1 MDLGD
6 NMDGLVF
13 LESIK
18 KMPLMELP
26 VRSTYVGLPNAGI
39 LISPGSNLT
48 AEQLRTLPRVT
59 DILAPN
65 LLHSAGIP
73 RAASVFPEAKI
84 WGVPGLKK
92 LKPSIQWTHD
102 LSPQT
107 WPYQEE
113 LAVIPLMGMPKVR
126 EVVFFHKRTKS
137 LIVTDLCFNLM
148 AVRGLGARIILG
160 LFGTYRQFG
169 VSRFFAKFIEDKVAF
184 EDSVDQILSYD
195 FQNIIVGH
203 GDNLTN
209 HGREHLLKALQQRG
223 LCSSAG
229 FSP

>member
-1 MDLGD
+1 
-6 NMDGLVF
+6 MDGLVF
-13 LESIK
+13 LESKK

-26 VRSTYVGLPNAGI
+26 VRSTNVSLPNAGI

-65 LLHSAGIP
+65 LLHSAGVP
-73 RAASVFPEAKI
+73 LAASVFPEAKL

-102 LSPQT
+102 LSPQN
-107 WPYQEE
+107 WHYQEE
-113 LAVIPLMGMPKVR
+113 LALIPLMGMPKVR
-126 EVVFFHKRTKS
+126 EAVFFHKRTKS

-148 AVRGLGARIILG
+148 AARGLGAKIILG

-169 VSRFFAKFIEDKVAF
+169 VSRFFAKFIEDKAAF
-184 EDSVDQILSYD
+184 ENSLDQIFSYD
-195 FQNIIVGH
+195 FQNIIVSH
-203 GDNLTN
+203 GDNLKG

-223 LCSSAG
+223 FRTSAD